1 MAAEQHHANS
11 GRQGD
16 YPVMALAGGG
26 CVMSPT
32 KQAAIELINSLPD
45 DCTLDDIQYHLFVRR
60 SVERGL
66 KDIENGRV
74 LSVDEMERRVGQW
87 LTSSGPTKRENG

>member
-1 MAAEQHHANS
+1 MQSAKEIT
-11 GRQGD
+11 REILD
-16 YPVMALAGGG
+16 
-26 CVMSPT
+26 T
-32 KQAAIELINSLPD
+32 LPD

-66 KDIENGRV
+66 KDIEAGRV

-87 LTSSGPTKRENG
+87 LVSAGPTKHESD